1 MAKID
6 KLLDKFNKVKS
17 AINSFKGIQA
27 KINAI
32 NYKSAIDELDEKST
46 AAKELLEARRSSLA
60 TELGAGAIGASYSK
74 KTPVVEG
81 AQLVYPEYDRLEN
94 YLMFES

>member
-32 NYKSAIDELDEKST
+32 NYTSAIDELDEKST
-46 AAKELLEARRSSLA
+46 AAKELL
-60 TELGAGAIGASYSK
+60 
-74 KTPVVEG
+74 
-81 AQLVYPEYDRLEN
+81 
-94 YLMFES
+94 